1 MQSQF
6 PNEKRTMSSRE
17 FLNFVIHCRYA
28 ALILKDN
35 QGMTLSSFQRAIGLS
50 DKEARLVLSE
60 IADEIDGRFY
70 LEQESKRE

>member
-17 FLNFVIHCRYA
+17 YLNFVIYCRYA

-60 IADEIDGRFY
+60 IADEIGGKFY
-70 LEQESKRE
+70 LEQGSRCE